1 MISSTKGLSE
11 MRILVGLLALYSLQ
25 GQEYRAN
32 LLGIV
37 TDSSGAAI
45 ADGAVKVTNIDT
57 GVAASALTSNDGSY
71 LVPFLNPGK
80 YSIVVERPGF
90 KSFERSPIEL
100 RVNDR
105 VRIDV
110 VLVVGQVSDR
120 VTVVGE
126 APLLEVSTAS
136 RGQSIENQKITD
148 LPLSGRNPFGFT
160 NLAAGVQ
167 YTGALTGFGPTD
179 SGAMSSY
186 SINGGRPGQNA
197 FQIDGLPDQAI
208 TTVSNLAYVPPIEAT
223 GELKIQTNTYDA
235 QYGRTSGGVISLS
248 IKPGTN
254 SFHGAAYEY
263 MRRTPFEANAY
274 SNNATGQ
281 PRTTRL
287 NDQYGFEID
296 GPVTIPRLYKGRDK
310 TFFMFAYENIRSR
323 SPANSLGAVPTPE
336 QKAGDFSQTLTSGGR
351 PFVMYDPLTV
361 SLNPAFDQSRAV
373 TLTNLQYIRTPFA
386 GNRIPQGRMNPIA
399 VKVLSDIPL
408 PNQPGDSVTKLNNWY
423 KGDVR
428 SELDYS
434 NYITRIDHNISSAWK
449 LFGRWNYNYRN
460 GGRINYDGWES
471 PARRATHLTRRND
484 GAAVDAVATL
494 SPTTV
499 LSLRLGFNRF
509 KEESL
514 FTPSDVSSLGFPQSL
529 ASQLQIPNK
538 YPVITFESYLQT
550 GNNETAILPS
560 ETWAGQGS
568 ILRMVGAHSLKFGA
582 EMRLMRYASIG
593 RGNGQGTYG
602 FTRSWTSSN
611 PQVNDPNGG
620 NAIASFLL
628 GTMNSASAVINSTP
642 YLTSR
647 YPVFF
652 FQDDWQL
659 NRRLTLNLGLR
670 WDVEGPPVE
679 RYDRQNRGFDFTA
692 RNPYTVPGLD
702 LKGGLLFAGVDGQPR
717 GSFDT
722 DYNNI
727 QPRFGLAYKVLSGKP
742 FVFRAGVGRY
752 FLPTVEFGGE
762 VGFSQTTNAQTS
774 TPGFLPFHTL
784 DNPFPNGLIQPPAA
798 GRGLATQVGDAVT
811 FNDPRRT
818 VPFVWQY
825 SAGFE
830 YELRAGMLGEV
841 SYVGSQTKEIQASR
855 SISFLTPEQLA
866 LGTPFLNQV
875 LPNPFF
881 NVLPVTTARGGQAT
895 IQRRNLI
902 TQFPHYSG
910 LTMGQ
915 QSLGES
921 WYHSVQFKLEQR
933 FRNGLSYLASYTISK
948 TMEAVAFLNAQN
960 TQPSRELTV
969 FDTPQRLVLSGFYEL
984 PTGPNKRWFS
994 SGVSS
999 HIIGGWQ
1006 FNWVGVFQSGPPMS
1020 YPDFYINGN
1029 PKLASGQTLE
1039 RWFDTSRTIWLQRP
1053 ADTLRTTPL
1062 RSPNIRR
1069 HTAPNI
1075 DLALNRNFRIRE
1087 GHTFQLKVSAFNS
1100 TNTPVFNFPN
1110 TDPNSPL
1117 FGVVPITQINSPRS
1131 VELGFRYVF

>member
-1 MISSTKGLSE
+1 
-11 MRILVGLLALYSLQ
+11 MRILIAVLVLCSLNA
-25 GQEYRAN
+25 QEYRAN

-37 TDSSGAAI
+37 ADSSGAAI
-45 ADGAVKVTNIDT
+45 AEASVKVTNIDT
-57 GVAASALTSNDGSY
+57 SVSASTVTNNDGSY

-80 YSIVVERPGF
+80 YSILVERPGF

-100 RVNDR
+100 RLNDR
-105 VRIDV
+105 TRLDI
-110 VLVVGQVSDR
+110 VLVVGQLTDR
-120 VTVVGE
+120 VTVVAE

-287 NDQYGFEID
+287 NDQYGFEVD
-296 GPVTIPRLYKGRDK
+296 GPLTIPHLYKGRDK

-323 SPANSLGAVPTPE
+323 SPANSLGAVPTAE
-336 QKAGDFSQTLTSGGR
+336 QKAGDFTQTLTSAGR
-351 PFVMYDPLTV
+351 PFVIYDPLTV
-361 SLNPAFDQSRAV
+361 ALNPAFDPARAV
-373 TLTNLQYIRTPFA
+373 TLTNLQYIRTPFTD
-386 GNRIPQGRMNPIA
+386 NRIPQARMNPIA
-399 VKVLSDIPL
+399 LNVLKDIPL
-408 PNQPGDSVTKLNNWY
+408 PNQAGDPVTKLNNWY

-428 SELDYS
+428 SELDYR
-434 NYITRIDHNISSAWK
+434 NYITRIDHNISNAWK
-449 LFGRWNYNYRN
+449 IFARWNYNYRD
-460 GGRINYDGWES
+460 GGRINYDGWDT
-471 PARRATHLTRRND
+471 PARRATALTRRND

-494 SPTTV
+494 NPTTV

-509 KEESL
+509 KEESI
-514 FTPSDVSSLGFPQSL
+514 FAPADVSLLGFPKSL

-538 YPVITFESYLQT
+538 YPIVTFENYLQT

-560 ETWAGQGS
+560 ETWAGQAS
-568 ILRMVGAHSLKFGA
+568 ILRNMGPHSMKFGA
-582 EMRLMRYASIG
+582 EFRLMRFASIG
-593 RGNGQGTYG
+593 RSNGQGTYG

-611 PQVNDPNGG
+611 PQINDANTG

-642 YLTSR
+642 YLSSH
-647 YPVFF
+647 YPVVFL
-652 FQDDWQL
+652 QDDWQL
-659 NRRLTLNLGLR
+659 NRSLTFNLGIR
-670 WDVEGPPVE
+670 WDIEGPPVE
-679 RYDRQNRGFDFTA
+679 RYNRQNRGFDFAA
-692 RNPYTVPGLD
+692 RSPYTVPGLD
-702 LKGGLLFAGVDGQPR
+702 LRGGLLFAGIDGQPR

-727 QPRFGLAYKVLSGKP
+727 QPRFGLAYKMFKTRPL
-742 FVFRAGVGRY
+742 VFRAGVGRY
-752 FLPTVEFGGE
+752 YLPTVEFGGE
-762 VGFSQTTNAQTS
+762 VGFSQTTSAQTS
-774 TPGFLPFHTL
+774 TPGFLPFHTFS
-784 DNPFPNGLIQPPAA
+784 NPFPNGLIQPPAA
-798 GRGLATQVGDAVT
+798 GRGLATQAGDSVT
-811 FNDPRRT
+811 FNDPGRT
-818 VPFVWQY
+818 VPYVWQY

-830 YELRAGMLGEV
+830 YEIASGMLAEV
-841 SYVGSQTKEIQASR
+841 SYVGSQTREIQASR
-855 SISFLTPEQLA
+855 SISYLTPEQLA
-866 LGTPFLNQV
+866 LGTPYLNTV
-875 LPNPFF
+875 VANPFF
-881 NVLPVTTARGGQAT
+881 GVLPITTSRGGQAT

-915 QSLGES
+915 QSLGKS

-933 FRNGLSYLASYTISK
+933 FKSGLSYLVSYTISK

-960 TQPSRELTV
+960 TDPARELTV
-969 FDTPQRLVLSGFYEL
+969 FDTPQRLVLSGYYEL
-984 PTGPNKRWFS
+984 PTGPKKQWFNKGALS
-994 SGVSS
+994 YL
-999 HIIGGWQ
+999 IGGWQ
-1006 FNWVGVFQSGPPMS
+1006 ANWISVIQSGPPMS
-1020 YPDFYINGN
+1020 YPDFYLNGN
-1029 PKLASGQTLE
+1029 PKLASGQTLN
-1039 RWFDTSRTIWLQRP
+1039 RWFDTSRSIWLQRP

-1087 GHTFQLKVSAFNS
+1087 GHTFQFKVSAFNAA
-1100 TNTPVFNFPN
+1100 NTPIFNFPN

-1117 FGVVPITQINSPRS
+1117 FGVVPFTQINSPRS